1 MSRKKLT
8 GTLKNPVKVKSLTQG
23 SYYGIFIPIAPGK
36 MELSS
41 SLKKDGKGKTILK
54 DGKKIYESNPLY
66 ATTPKFENTEGVA
79 AHLSTEQ
86 LEMRLDIMENGVKK
100 SEPIWVKRNNLTIP
114 TQLCRQK
121 WSKQKTQRNEVDIDF
136 DL

>member
-41 SLKKDGKGKTILK
+41 SLKKDSKGKTIIK

-86 LEMRLDIMENGVKK
+86 MEMILDIMENG
-100 SEPIWVKRNNLTIP
+100 VKRNNLTIP

-121 WSKQKTQRNEVDIDF
+121 WIKQNTQRTEVDIDF